1 MSRSRPFTEAVK
13 AACEAEGLELL
24 PLKIV
29 TNPRADGV
37 IISLRFSVTI
47 AGRDI
52 AADDKQAAR
61 GALRAMRS
69 RVAKAFKLD
78 DGRQPALPGVQ

>member
-1 MSRSRPFTEAVK
+1 VSRSRPFTEAVK
-13 AACEAEGLELL
+13 AACEAEGLDLL

-29 TNPRADGV
+29 TNPKADGV
-37 IISLRFSVTI
+37 IVTLRFSCAI

-61 GALRAMRS
+61 GAIKTLRAR
-69 RVAKAFKLD
+69 ACKAFKLE
-78 DGRQPALPGVQ
+78 DGKQRVLPWLP